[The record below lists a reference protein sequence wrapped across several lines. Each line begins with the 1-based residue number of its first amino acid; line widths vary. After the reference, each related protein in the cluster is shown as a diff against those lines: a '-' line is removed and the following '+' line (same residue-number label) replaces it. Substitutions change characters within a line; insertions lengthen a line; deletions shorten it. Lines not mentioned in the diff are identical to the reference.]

1 MNRATISIYPK
12 TYADISASVLRVLEW
27 KNCNL
32 HLQQSTLALNLLVV
46 IAHHSFH
53 SLPLSCKGCYSTLNF
68 SDVAIRK
75 QLRRYANEGWIHIEQ
90 SGEDRRVHLITALPK
105 LTTAMNDYA
114 SVISNAYGAMQQ
126 ATFMSR

>member
-1 MNRATISIYPK
+1 MSNQPK
-12 TYADISASVLRVLEW
+12 NYADISASVLWVLEW

-32 HLQQSTLALNLLVV
+32 HLQKSTLALNLLVL

-75 QLRRYANEGWIHIEQ
+75 QLLRYANEGWIHI
-90 SGEDRRVHLITALPK
+90 
-105 LTTAMNDYA
+105 
-114 SVISNAYGAMQQ
+114 
-126 ATFMSR
+126 